1 MRPETRAIHAAHETD
16 PRTGALAQPMILST
30 TFARDED
37 YALLGPDTYS
47 RHSNPNRAA
56 LEKSLAG
63 LEGGHEAVAFSSGM
77 GAINA
82 MFQTLQPGDH
92 VIVPA
97 DCYVGMRSLINEHL
111 TRWGVRFSNVDMN
124 DTKNIERALRIDTRL
139 VWLETPSNP
148 CMMIADIRRAAELAH
163 VIGAQCVVDSTFA
176 TPFCQK
182 PFEHGAD
189 IVMHSTTKYF
199 GGHNDVT
206 GGALIFKS
214 DTQTLRR
221 ARSLQGLGGAVPSP
235 FDCWMLSRSIPSM
248 PQRMR
253 THIENA
259 GAIAAYLSKH
269 PKVAS
274 VHYPGLPSHPNHEL
288 AKRQMT
294 AFGGML
300 SFEPHGGAEAAL
312 RVTRRVNLFKRATSL
327 GGFVSLIDH
336 RATVE
341 GEHSVCPPALLRCAI
356 GLEHVDDLIEDLE
369 QALDG

>member
-1 MRPETRAIHAAHETD
+1 VKPETRAIHVAHEVD
-16 PRTGALAQPMILST
+16 PATGALAQPLILST
-30 TFARDED
+30 TFARDAD
-37 YALLGPDTYS
+37 YALLGADTYS

-56 LEKSLAG
+56 LEQALAD
-63 LEGGHEAVAFSSGM
+63 LEGGAAAVAFSSGM

-82 MFQTLQPGDH
+82 LFQTLQPGDH

-111 TRWGVRFSNVDMN
+111 LRWGVRFSNIDMTDSTN
-124 DTKNIERALRIDTRL
+124 VERALRLDTRL
-139 VWLETPSNP
+139 VWVETPSNP
-148 CMMIADIRRAAELAH
+148 CMLIADIARIADIAH
-163 VIGAQCVVDSTFA
+163 GIGAQCVVDSTFA
-176 TPFCQK
+176 TPFCQR

-206 GGALIFKS
+206 GGALIFK
-214 DTQTLRR
+214 TPGLTHTR

-235 FDCWMLSRSIPSM
+235 FDCWLLLRSIPSM
-248 PQRMR
+248 AQRMR
-253 THIENA
+253 THIDNA
-259 GAIAAYLSKH
+259 GALAEFLEHH

-274 VHYPGLPSHPNHEL
+274 VHYPGLPSHPGHAL
-288 AKRQMT
+288 AKRQMS

-300 SFEPHGGAEAAL
+300 SFEPHGGAAAAL
-312 RVTRRVNLFKRATSL
+312 ELTRRVQLFKRATSL

-341 GEHSVCPPALLRCAI
+341 GENSVCPPALLRCSI
-356 GLEHVDDLIEDLE
+356 GLEHIDDLIADLE
-369 QALDG
+369 QALNG